1 MKSMNWISGT
11 GRSPYSAMPIAV
23 PPIPEV
29 RLELHR
35 PREVLDD
42 LGLVAHPR
50 RDSRQVE
57 VGARARR
64 LEFDRALEGLER
76 PLQIA
81 RVKQVIPEAVPSLR
95 VLRIRLGHQAVDT
108 RGLRVVPLR
117 AEACGGE
124 GAGIAVD
131 LALPLQERSDDGQG
145 LLRAALFEQLM
156 RPLHAGRR
164 GGCGSGRRR
173 SFLRQGAHLPRNATN
188 ASLSSCRWPG
198 IVS

>member
-23 PPIPEV
+23 PMIPPSARGVSNTRSGNPSRSPSVQRKTPPLRPTSSQRTMTLSSRRIFSRRASSIACAIDIE
-29 RLELHR
+29 RL
-35 PREVLDD
+35 
-42 LGLVAHPR
+42 
-50 RDSRQVE
+50 
-57 VGARARR
+57 
-64 LEFDRALEGLER
+64 
-76 PLQIA
+76 LQIA

-156 RPLHAGRR
+156 RPLHAGSR
-164 GGCGSGRRR
+164 
-173 SFLRQGAHLPRNATN
+173 
-188 ASLSSCRWPG
+188 
-198 IVS
+198 